1 MLYGVQKGDITRA
14 GKVLADAFQHDPIWN
29 KVFEGESDFEKR
41 FRAFFESPVRYC
53 LKYGEVYAPSENL
66 EGVNE
71 DGYLFFAGRKKDMI
85 VSGGFNIYPLEVEEI
100 LYRLPYVADASV
112 VGLPDPALEEIVCAC
127 IVLRKGAK
135 KPSVEEI
142 ISYCKNELANYKA
155 PKRVEFMDSLPT
167 TPGTNKIRKLDLVE
181 MLKDKNN

>member
-66 EGVNE
+66 EGVVAWVPEKYADINAWR
-71 DGYLFFAGRKKDMI
+71 GIR
-85 VSGGFNIYPLEVEEI
+85 SGGMGPLMRI
-100 LYRLPYVADASV
+100 
-112 VGLPDPALEEIVCAC
+112 GLNAM
-127 IVLRKGAK
+127 K
-135 KPSVEEI
+135 
-142 ISYCKNELANYKA
+142 
-155 PKRVEFMDSLPT
+155 
-167 TPGTNKIRKLDLVE
+167 
-181 MLKDKNN
+181 